1 MLGKSR
7 IMGCSFGKS
16 THSEPVVKSPEFK
29 ADLKV
34 LERLKLNTKD
44 ACILFKV
51 FDKVLSGDRKT
62 ISQAELLDYSGL
74 SSTPFTR
81 ELLSILNPNKS
92 GELDFR
98 GFVVCLWNVCTLT
111 RDNMG

>member
-1 MLGKSR
+1 
-7 IMGCSFGKS
+7 MGCSFGKS
-16 THSEPVVKSPEFK
+16 SLSEPGVNSPEFK

-44 ACILFKV
+44 ASILYEV
-51 FDKVLSGDRKT
+51 FDKILSGDRMA

-74 SSTPFTR
+74 PSTPFTR

-98 GFVVCLWNVCTLT
+98 GFVICLWNVCTLT
-111 RDNMG
+111 QDNIG